1 MSLERR
7 KKKQRKRD
15 KAPQTHV
22 FPGHREDIRTICA
35 IVAAFVQVG
44 VLVCYL
50 IILKVL

>member
-7 KKKQRKRD
+7 QKQRRKRD
-15 KAPQTHV
+15 KVTPTHV

-44 VLVCYL
+44 VLMCYL
-50 IILKVL
+50 VILKVL

>member
-7 KKKQRKRD
+7 QKQRRKRD
-15 KAPQTHV
+15 KVVQTHV

-44 VLVCYL
+44 VLMCYL
-50 IILKVL
+50 VILKVL